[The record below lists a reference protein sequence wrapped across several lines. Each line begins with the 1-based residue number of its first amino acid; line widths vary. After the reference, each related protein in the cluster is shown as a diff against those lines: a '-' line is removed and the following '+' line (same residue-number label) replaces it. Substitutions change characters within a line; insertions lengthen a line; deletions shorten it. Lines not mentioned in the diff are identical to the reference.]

1 MSESSPAP
9 ALPPPSGLPKQ
20 SSRRSRNAILAA
32 QGVFFAA
39 LSEGCKT
46 AEASR
51 RAGVNRNTGQRWA
64 KEWKEGQSNI
74 PSKDMMVGDLFKSY
88 MQASPAHKANLA
100 KRIFEAMGFAM
111 RASSDDSNRNAAA
124 PLRDL
129 VVGWANE
136 RAAREA
142 SRGGGRSPI
151 TDAVGGDRSHS
162 ETATSFPKSG
172 EAAASDTVS
181 AASTPPDVIDAQPRV
196 PGIS

>member
-1 MSESSPAP
+1 MRGEMKSDE
-9 ALPPPSGLPKQ
+9 LP
-20 SSRRSRNAILAA
+20 
-32 QGVFFAA
+32 
-39 LSEGCKT
+39 T
-46 AEASR
+46 
-51 RAGVNRNTGQRWA
+51 
-64 KEWKEGQSNI
+64 
-74 PSKDMMVGDLFKSY
+74 KDELVGDLFKSY

-151 TDAVGGDRSHS
+151 TDAVGGVQSHS
-162 ETATSFPKSG
+162 ETAAKITESG
-172 EAAASDTVS
+172 ETQTDEPKT
-181 AASTPPDVIDAQPRV
+181 
-196 PGIS
+196 